1 MKRSAKQKVVYG
13 TWRLHKIHKFS
24 VEHRSRKEMKSQ
36 EQREWKLPH
45 VGKIDIK
52 TAKEI
57 KPTLVFSLQADKQCH
72 YQGDQN
78 LLSAIFD

>member
-1 MKRSAKQKVVYG
+1 MKRSAKQKVVHG
-13 TWRLHKIHKFS
+13 TWRLHKIHKFR
-24 VEHRSRKEMKSQ
+24 VEHRSRKKMKSQ
-36 EQREWKLPH
+36 EQREWQLPH
-45 VGKIDIK
+45 VGKVGIK

-57 KPTLVFSLQADKQCH
+57 KPTLVFSPQADKQCH